1 MNDTEMEKL
10 LRKAP
15 RVKMP
20 AGLAERLEGDIRIAP
35 RPRPSTADTR
45 LFWKRWLP
53 ALSLG
58 VLILGCLVAIG
69 VQSNVLV
76 DLRRQNDNLRAAAQD
91 LEQLRQENAEY
102 QRLVAENRQLDQLRR
117 DNAEL
122 EKLRA
127 EIAQLREQAQ
137 QLAQLRAE
145 NERMVAQ
152 QKAMAAAGAAQ
163 EEDPFGAAKAKA
175 ESQQCISNLKQI
187 GLGVRMWANDH
198 HEVFARDF
206 LTMSNELNSPKILV
220 CPSDEGRPRV
230 FSWDQFG
237 PANTSYQFL
246 APGLSETAPP
256 NTIMTRC
263 PIHGHVGLTDGSV
276 QGGAWKWAVQ
286 KEGRWS
292 LERRN

>member
-1 MNDTEMEKL
+1 MNDTEIEKL
-10 LRKAP
+10 LRKTP

-20 AGLAERLEGDIRIAP
+20 AGLAERLEGDIRLAP
-35 RPRPSTADTR
+35 RPRPSAADSR

-53 ALSLG
+53 ALSFG

-76 DLRRQNDNLRAAAQD
+76 DLRRQNNNLRAAGQD

-117 DNAEL
+117 DNEEL
-122 EKLRA
+122 EKLRV

-145 NERMVAQ
+145 NEQLLAQ
-152 QKAMAAAGAAQ
+152 QKAIAAGAAQ

-175 ESQQCISNLKQI
+175 ESTACINNLKQI
-187 GLGVRMWANDH
+187 GLGARLWANDNH
-198 HEVFARDF
+198 DILPRDF
-206 LTMSNELNSPKILV
+206 LTMSNELNTPKILV
-220 CPSDEGRPRV
+220 CPSDEGRTRAIA
-230 FSWDQFG
+230 WDQFG
-237 PANTSYQFL
+237 PANVSYQFL
-246 APGLSETAPP
+246 APGLPETAPP
-256 NTIMTRC
+256 TTIMTRC
-263 PIHGHVGLTDGSV
+263 PVHGHVGLIDGSV
-276 QGGAWKWAVQ
+276 HGGAWKFAVQ
-286 KEGRWS
+286 REGRWL